1 MTAPVETTSETAAL
15 KYVTAASMIDCTG
28 SAACKDPVIVLKG
41 KRIDKIGT
49 KASIKIPQGADVID
63 CGKATL
69 LPGLMDIHLHTMM
82 FNCLTFHNHRVAQWE
97 ITPELQQMYGM
108 FHAQLCF
115 DMGFTTLRDLGLNSQ
130 HGLLVAEACAI
141 RDAFDAG
148 IVEGPRMLVAGFTTI
163 TGSHLALIQP
173 RAAVRL
179 GFQTADGPWE
189 LRKLARTNLLAGCD
203 VIKTCVTGGG
213 GTRSSRSGGRSC
225 ANRISRITRAATT
238 TCSTGASNVGSS
250 RSSRTSPPAP
260 PCRG

>member
-1 MTAPVETTSETAAL
+1 MSAQQQAEPETGPVR
-15 KYVTAASMIDCTG
+15 YVTAASMIDCTG
-28 SAACKDPVIVLKG
+28 AAPSKDPVIVLKG

-49 KASIKIPQGADVID
+49 KDTIKIPQGAEVLD
-63 CGKATL
+63 CGSCTL

-97 ITPELQQMYGM
+97 ITPELQQMYGV
-108 FHAQLCF
+108 FHSQLCF

-130 HGLLVAEACAI
+130 HGLLVSEACAI

-148 IVEGPRMLVAGFTTI
+148 ILEGPRMLVAGFTTI

-203 VIKTCVTGGG
+203 VIIDNMND
-213 GTRSSRSGGRSC
+213 RSSYHVIEY
-225 ANRISRITRAATT
+225 RIS
-238 TCSTGASNVGSS
+238 
-250 RSSRTSPPAP
+250 
-260 PCRG
+260 